1 MKIFLLVALI
11 VSGMLSTGGE
21 SQDHTGFE
29 PVAVSP
35 GHVEAD
41 QAAPSEVTEPH
52 EWPSGE
58 AAYYPEEESSVVQT
72 VDQDEA
78 AWGAE
83 EGILLRSVQEL
94 TLYDDRAAVIG
105 KLGEPRGVTQDE
117 FYSDLVIMEYED
129 LRVVFAGEYIQA
141 IDIPGDAKK
150 ILLDDVTVPMTVAD
164 LKAVLGEPDYIAEDG
179 IVFQRD
185 EALLKLF
192 LDEET
197 GELAYIS
204 YYHLATV

>member
-1 MKIFLLVALI
+1 L
-11 VSGMLSTGGE
+11 
-21 SQDHTGFE
+21 
-29 PVAVSP
+29 
-35 GHVEAD
+35 
-41 QAAPSEVTEPH
+41 
-52 EWPSGE
+52 
-58 AAYYPEEESSVVQT
+58 
-72 VDQDEA
+72 
-78 AWGAE
+78 GAE

-129 LRVVFAGEYIQA
+129 LRVVFSGEYIQA
-141 IDIPGDAKK
+141 IDIPGDAKE

-164 LKAVLGEPDYIAEDG
+164 LKDVLGEPDYIAEDG